1 MFGALVFGMVGVL
14 HFRRSWPRKP
24 YLPTGTR

>member
-14 HFRRSWPRKP
+14 HFRRWPRKP